1 MIRTDS
7 VSDRIRFM
15 VHNGKDYIPVTV
27 TQDMVGHKLGE
38 FALTKKRFTYKYVAF
53 YAFCLVFAHSFCRI
67 RLFSSPTAIPFMA
80 HFVAHSA
87 AVVFIGSFRLFAWR
101 ADERDFGY
109 ADFSEVTKD
118 QYPVSMERHV

>member
-1 MIRTDS
+1 MAELGPRYHLVDAGILWMIRTDFLS
-7 VSDRIRFM
+7 GRIRFM

-67 RLFSSPTAIPFMA
+67 RLFSSPTAIPFVER
-80 HFVAHSA
+80 FVALCCC
-87 AVVFIGSFRLFAWR
+87 FYWLIPPIRLAGR
-101 ADERDFGY
+101 
-109 ADFSEVTKD
+109 
-118 QYPVSMERHV
+118 